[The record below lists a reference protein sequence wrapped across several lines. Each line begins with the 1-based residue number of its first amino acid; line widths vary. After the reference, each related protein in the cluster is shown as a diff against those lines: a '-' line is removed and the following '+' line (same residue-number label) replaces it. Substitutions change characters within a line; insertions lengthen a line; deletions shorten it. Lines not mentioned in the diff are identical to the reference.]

1 MGDLAWEL
9 VRDLVKADRRG
20 ALVAIVAGSGL
31 GAKLLVTPD
40 AVEGSLGDPALDE
53 TATGLAREL
62 LPGEEAAGREVDC
75 RELFFDVYAPQP
87 RLLIVG
93 AVDFA
98 AALARLAHLTGFK
111 VSVIDA
117 RERFA
122 PRSASRRRRGGDRLA
137 PGVPGRQ
144 PARRRHLCRRAQPRA
159 PLRRPDPDRPAA
171 QPGRLHRGHGQ
182 PPGPRRA
189 AGAAARGRVRRRRHR
204 PHLRP
209 HRPRHRGQVPRGDG
223 RVDPGRGD
231 RGPPRPP
238 WRPLSA
244 RTAPVHSI
252 RERGEL

>member
-1 MGDLAWEL
+1 MNKLSWEP

-20 ALVAIVAGSGL
+20 ALVTIVAGPGL

-62 LPGEEAAGREVDC
+62 LPGEEAAVREVAG

-122 PRSASRRRRGGDRLA
+122 
-137 PGVPGRQ
+137 
-144 PARRRHLCRRAQPRA
+144 
-159 PLRRPDPDRPAA
+159 
-171 QPGRLHRGHGQ
+171 
-182 PPGPRRA
+182 
-189 AGAAARGRVRRRRHR
+189 
-204 PHLRP
+204 
-209 HRPRHRGQVPRGDG
+209 
-223 RVDPGRGD
+223 
-231 RGPPRPP
+231 
-238 WRPLSA
+238 
-244 RTAPVHSI
+244 T
-252 RERGEL
+252 